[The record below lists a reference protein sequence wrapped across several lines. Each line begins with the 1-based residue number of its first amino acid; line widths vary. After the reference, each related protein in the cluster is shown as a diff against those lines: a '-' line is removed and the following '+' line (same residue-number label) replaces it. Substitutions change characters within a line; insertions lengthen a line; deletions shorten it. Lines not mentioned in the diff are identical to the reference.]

1 MGLFIFT
8 ELGLASRV
16 VQSTIGCMNLEG
28 KACLEVKIGESL
40 EKMIEETKLD
50 KQERLDESLR
60 VHEE

>member
-1 MGLFIFT
+1 
-8 ELGLASRV
+8 
-16 VQSTIGCMNLEG
+16 MNLEG